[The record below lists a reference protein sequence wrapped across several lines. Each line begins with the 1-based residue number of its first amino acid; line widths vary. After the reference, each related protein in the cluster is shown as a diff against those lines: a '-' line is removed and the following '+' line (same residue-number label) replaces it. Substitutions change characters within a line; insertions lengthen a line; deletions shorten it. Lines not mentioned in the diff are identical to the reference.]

1 LLVGRKLDV
10 TAEIENPE
18 TRRRTAVIQKTC
30 KQSMSQGGSKM
41 KRCWSKVTD
50 EWVYE
55 LEGDDIMVD
64 KDDSPEEAD
73 LVLTIST
80 SDEETTLKVP
90 VERN

>member
-1 LLVGRKLDV
+1 
-10 TAEIENPE
+10 
-18 TRRRTAVIQKTC
+18 
-30 KQSMSQGGSKM
+30 M

-90 VERN
+90 VDRN